1 MQFSMFKSYF
11 TLSVCVIDLPRNN
24 FSDAFQFLPQWSSR
38 TTDFVFMYF
47 CIFVF
52 LFFVFVYFCISVFLY
67 SFLGGVEQEKRPT
80 FNGATSEA
88 ELFGS
93 ADVEPLI
100 MSALLELFSRK

>member
-1 MQFSMFKSYF
+1 MY
-11 TLSVCVIDLPRNN
+11 LCICV
-24 FSDAFQFLPQWSSR
+24 
-38 TTDFVFMYF
+38 FVYF

-52 LFFVFVYFCISVFLY
+52 LY
-67 SFLGGVEQEKRPT
+67 SFPGGVEQEKRPT